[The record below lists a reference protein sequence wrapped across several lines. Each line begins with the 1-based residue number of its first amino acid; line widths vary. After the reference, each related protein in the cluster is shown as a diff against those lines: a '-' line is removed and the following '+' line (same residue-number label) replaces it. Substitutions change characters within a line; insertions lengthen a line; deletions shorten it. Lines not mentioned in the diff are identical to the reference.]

1 MKTKQIFTGILLT
14 SIFFTGCKKDD
25 TTEGTTDI
33 DALKSSTKTTYA
45 DLAYANYSDA
55 LSTAE
60 NLKIKIDEF
69 VSSPSESTLD
79 AAKTAWLEAR
89 EPYGLTEAFRFSE
102 GPIDDADGPEGLLN
116 AWPLD
121 EGYIDYTSAS
131 DSGIVGRTTEF
142 SNLTATVLEGANEG
156 LGSESNVAI
165 GYHAIEFLLWG
176 QDNTPVGD
184 KIAGQRPYT
193 DYTTADNYARRG
205 DYIKV
210 CADLL
215 VDHLQLMVN
224 EWNPDGTSNFRAT
237 FLGWEN
243 DYAIKTILTGIGI
256 FSKGELAGER
266 MFAALEFQDQENEH
280 SCFADNTHRDII
292 LNAKS
297 IRNIF
302 IGEYEKLDGNLVSG
316 VSLEDIIKTQ
326 NSSLAAEW
334 ETLSSQSVTQC
345 ESIPVPFDYAI
356 TQETITG
363 NGTIMIAIKS
373 LQDQGDKIAEV
384 AGELGYTISVALPD

>member
-1 MKTKQIFTGILLT
+1 
-14 SIFFTGCKKDD
+14 
-25 TTEGTTDI
+25 
-33 DALKSSTKTTYA
+33 
-45 DLAYANYSDA
+45 
-55 LSTAE
+55 
-60 NLKIKIDEF
+60 
-69 VSSPSESTLD
+69 
-79 AAKTAWLEAR
+79 
-89 EPYGLTEAFRFSE
+89 
-102 GPIDDADGPEGLLN
+102 
-116 AWPLD
+116 
-121 EGYIDYTSAS
+121 
-131 DSGIVGRTTEF
+131 
-142 SNLTATVLEGANEG
+142 
-156 LGSESNVAI
+156 
-165 GYHAIEFLLWG
+165 
-176 QDNTPVGD
+176 
-184 KIAGQRPYT
+184 
-193 DYTTADNYARRG
+193 RRG

-302 IGEYEKLDGNLVSG
+302 IGEYEKLDGNVVSG

-326 NSSLAAEW
+326 NSTLAAEW

-384 AGELGYTISVALPD
+384 AGE